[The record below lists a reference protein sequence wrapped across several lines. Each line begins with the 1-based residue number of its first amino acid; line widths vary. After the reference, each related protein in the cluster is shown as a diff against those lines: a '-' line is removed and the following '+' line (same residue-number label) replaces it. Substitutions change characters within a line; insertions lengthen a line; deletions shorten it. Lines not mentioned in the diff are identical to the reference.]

1 MRSDDTDMTVEAKK
15 ETGAGWS
22 VDKTLEHLGG
32 DETLMMEVLDIFL
45 AEAPKH
51 LAALRVAV
59 TQGAAGTVETAAHT
73 LKGELG
79 YLGIPEISR
88 MAAQLEDMG
97 RTHNLA
103 GAPALLS
110 QFEANVT
117 PLFAA
122 VRQAVSR

>member
-1 MRSDDTDMTVEAKK
+1 MTVDARQG
-15 ETGAGWS
+15 TGACWS
-22 VDKTLEHLGG
+22 VAKTLEHLGG
-32 DETLMMEVLDIFL
+32 DETLLMEVLDIFL

-51 LAALRVAV
+51 LAALRAAV

-79 YLGIPEISR
+79 YLGIPDISR

-97 RTHNLA
+97 RTQNLA

-117 PLFAA
+117 SLFAA

>member
-1 MRSDDTDMTVEAKK
+1 MNVDAK
-15 ETGAGWS
+15 EGAGACWS
-22 VDKTLEHLGG
+22 VAKTLEQLGC
-32 DETLMMEVLDIFL
+32 DETLLMEVLDIFL

-51 LAALRVAV
+51 LAVLRAAV
-59 TQGAAGTVETAAHT
+59 TQGVPGTVETAAHS

-97 RTHNLA
+97 RTQNLT
-103 GAPALLS
+103 GALPLLA
-110 QFEANVT
+110 QFETTVT

-122 VRQAVSR
+122 VRRAVSR